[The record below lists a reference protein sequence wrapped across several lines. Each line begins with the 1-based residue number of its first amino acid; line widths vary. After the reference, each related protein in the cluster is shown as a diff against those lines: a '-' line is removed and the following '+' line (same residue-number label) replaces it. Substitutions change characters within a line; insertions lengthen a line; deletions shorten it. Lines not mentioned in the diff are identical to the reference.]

1 MLDTYI
7 NNPELIKS
15 LTPEQKVNVYQQLQ
29 QKEKDLNN
37 EKTKLQTTLDLKL
50 KEQQDLFQKL
60 KDITHK
66 ETIQEIQQY
75 MNDLQQQ
82 FDTELQ
88 SILSQYQS
96 IK

>member
-75 MNDLQQQ
+75 INDLQQQ